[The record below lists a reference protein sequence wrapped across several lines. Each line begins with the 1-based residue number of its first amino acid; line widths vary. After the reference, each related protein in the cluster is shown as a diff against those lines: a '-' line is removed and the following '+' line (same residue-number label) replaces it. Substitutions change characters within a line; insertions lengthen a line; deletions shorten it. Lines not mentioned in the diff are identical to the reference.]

1 VQAKSGGDTPL
12 PPKNDEKD
20 PKEGGYPLPP
30 ETNARL
36 HALYA
41 PDENGIVRF
50 DV

>member
-1 VQAKSGGDTPL
+1 MCKHTKHARVHAKS
-12 PPKNDEKD
+12 
-20 PKEGGYPLPP
+20 GGYPLPP

-41 PDENGIVRF
+41 PDEDGIVRF